1 MKFTFGQLFKA
12 GLAVGLGY
20 ELGRIAPLVV
30 TRLLSKKTVE
40 ELKERYRQG
49 MQKAEADGKN
59 IRLVDHE
66 FRK

>member
-1 MKFTFGQLFKA
+1 MKITAFQLFKMA
-12 GLAVGLGY
+12 VAVGAGY
-20 ELGRIAPLVV
+20 ELGRILPGV
-30 TRLLSKKTVE
+30 TASVLSKKSRE
-40 ELKERYRQG
+40 EIKERYRQG